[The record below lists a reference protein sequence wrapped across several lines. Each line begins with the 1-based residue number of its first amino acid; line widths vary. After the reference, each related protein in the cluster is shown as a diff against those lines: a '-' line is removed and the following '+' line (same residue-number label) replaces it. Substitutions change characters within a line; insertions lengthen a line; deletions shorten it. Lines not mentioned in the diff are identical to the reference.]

1 MSHGYA
7 VNHGFFLLV
16 IFSPFFIDKGILH
29 RVFEIVPLRK
39 KKSIFTIDKI
49 NIYYI

>member
-1 MSHGYA
+1 MPLTMA
-7 VNHGFFLLV
+7 FFYSL
-16 IFSPFFIDKGILH
+16 FSVPFFIDKGILH